1 MSTSSK
7 LLFFDVCFITFKF
20 NFWISE
26 MIWLTLSICLGI
38 IIVRIFLFFF
48 LNKICA
54 FAAKISSFCS
64 SEGLSLTF
72 KEEFELSELFISSYA
87 DDKININNIN
97 YDFPI
102 CIFGQK
108 IFEISLKDLKAFTSE
123 HIKYLNSKYFSLNTS
138 YPELILIGIKDYNF
152 KDILRLRDISEKNKI
167 GLDLMKIGQ
176 ASGTFNF
183 LTLEKRDFITIF
195 I

>member
-1 MSTSSK
+1 MSYKSK
-7 LLFFDVCFITFKF
+7 K
-20 NFWISE
+20 
-26 MIWLTLSICLGI
+26 
-38 IIVRIFLFFF
+38 
-48 LNKICA
+48 A
-54 FAAKISSFCS
+54 Q
-64 SEGLSLTF
+64 GLSLTF
-72 KEEFELSELFISSYA
+72 KEEFDSSKLFISSYA
-87 DDKININNIN
+87 HNKISINGIN

-108 IFEISLKDLKAFTSE
+108 IFELGLKNLNALKTD
-123 HIKYLNSKYFSLNTS
+123 HIKHLNSQYFSVNST
-138 YPELILIGIKDYNF
+138 YPELILIGVNDYNF
-152 KDILRLRDISEKNKI
+152 KDILRLRVISDKNKI

>member
-1 MSTSSK
+1 MRHKSYKST
-7 LLFFDVCFITFKF
+7 
-20 NFWISE
+20 
-26 MIWLTLSICLGI
+26 
-38 IIVRIFLFFF
+38 
-48 LNKICA
+48 
-54 FAAKISSFCS
+54 
-64 SEGLSLTF
+64 GLSLTF
-72 KEEFELSELFISSYA
+72 KEEVDLSKLFISSYA
-87 DDKININNIN
+87 ENKININNTD

-108 IFEISLKDLKAFTSE
+108 IFEMGLKDLKAFTSD
-123 HIKYLNSKYFSLNTS
+123 HIKYLNSKYFSLNSS
-138 YPELILIGIKDYNF
+138 YPELILIGIKNYNF

>member
-1 MSTSSK
+1 MSYKSK
-7 LLFFDVCFITFKF
+7 K
-20 NFWISE
+20 
-26 MIWLTLSICLGI
+26 
-38 IIVRIFLFFF
+38 
-48 LNKICA
+48 A
-54 FAAKISSFCS
+54 Q
-64 SEGLSLTF
+64 GLSLTF
-72 KEEFELSELFISSYA
+72 KEEFDLSKLFISSYA
-87 DDKININNIN
+87 DNKININNIN

-108 IFEISLKDLKAFTSE
+108 IFEISLKDLKALTSD
-123 HIKYLNSKYFSLNTS
+123 HIKYLNSKYFSLNSS

-183 LTLEKRDFITIF
+183 LTLEKREFITIF

>member
-1 MSTSSK
+1 M
-7 LLFFDVCFITFKF
+7 
-20 NFWISE
+20 
-26 MIWLTLSICLGI
+26 
-38 IIVRIFLFFF
+38 
-48 LNKICA
+48 
-54 FAAKISSFCS
+54 FAANS
-64 SEGLSLTF
+64 
-72 KEEFELSELFISSYA
+72 KEPVPDA
-87 DDKININNIN
+87 AKARW
-97 YDFPI
+97 
-102 CIFGQK
+102 
-108 IFEISLKDLKAFTSE
+108 EILKLAF
-123 HIKYLNSKYFSLNTS
+123 LNSKYFSLNSS

>member
-1 MSTSSK
+1 MHIYIDK
-7 LLFFDVCFITFKF
+7 VYLNNLYENYKIPRLLYNIMIEKALPKK
-20 NFWISE
+20 NFQE
-26 MIWLTLSICLGI
+26 
-38 IIVRIFLFFF
+38 
-48 LNKICA
+48 
-54 FAAKISSFCS
+54 
-64 SEGLSLTF
+64 
-72 KEEFELSELFISSYA
+72 
-87 DDKININNIN
+87 ININNIN

-123 HIKYLNSKYFSLNTS
+123 RIKYLNTKYFSLNSS
-138 YPELILIGIKDYNF
+138 YPELILIGIKNYNF
-152 KDILRLRDISEKNKI
+152 KDILRLRDISKKNKI

>member
-1 MSTSSK
+1 MRHK
-7 LLFFDVCFITFKF
+7 
-20 NFWISE
+20 N
-26 MIWLTLSICLGI
+26 
-38 IIVRIFLFFF
+38 
-48 LNKICA
+48 NKSQSLA
-54 FAAKISSFCS
+54 
-64 SEGLSLTF
+64 LTF
-72 KEEFELSELFISSYA
+72 KEEFEVSKLFISSYT
-87 DDKININNIN
+87 DNKININNAY

-108 IFEISLKDLKAFTSE
+108 IFELSLKNLNALKSD
-123 HIKYLNSKYFSLNTS
+123 HIQYLNSQYFSVNST
-138 YPELILIGIKDYNF
+138 YPELILIGINDYNF
-152 KDILRLRDISEKNKI
+152 RDILRLRVISNKNKI

>member
-1 MSTSSK
+1 MRYKSNKSQG
-7 LLFFDVCFITFKF
+7 LA
-20 NFWISE
+20 
-26 MIWLTLSICLGI
+26 LS
-38 IIVRIFLFFF
+38 
-48 LNKICA
+48 
-54 FAAKISSFCS
+54 
-64 SEGLSLTF
+64 F
-72 KEEFELSELFISSYA
+72 KEEFEVSKLFISSYT
-87 DDKININNIN
+87 DNKININNAY

-108 IFEISLKDLKAFTSE
+108 IFELSLKNLNALKSD
-123 HIKYLNSKYFSLNTS
+123 HIQYLNSQYFSVNST
-138 YPELILIGIKDYNF
+138 YPELILIGINDYNF
-152 KDILRLRDISEKNKI
+152 RDILRLRVISNKNKI

>member
-1 MSTSSK
+1 MRYKSDKSQ
-7 LLFFDVCFITFKF
+7 
-20 NFWISE
+20 
-26 MIWLTLSICLGI
+26 
-38 IIVRIFLFFF
+38 
-48 LNKICA
+48 
-54 FAAKISSFCS
+54 
-64 SEGLSLTF
+64 GLALTF
-72 KEEFELSELFISSYA
+72 KEEFEVSKLFISSYT
-87 DDKININNIN
+87 DNKININNTY

-108 IFEISLKDLKAFTSE
+108 IFELGLKSLNDLKSD
-123 HIKYLNSKYFSLNTS
+123 HIKHLNSQYFSVNST
-138 YPELILIGIKDYNF
+138 YPELILIGVNDYNF
-152 KDILRLRDISEKNKI
+152 KDILRLRDIAKKNKI

>member
-1 MSTSSK
+1 MIHKSK
-7 LLFFDVCFITFKF
+7 K
-20 NFWISE
+20 
-26 MIWLTLSICLGI
+26 
-38 IIVRIFLFFF
+38 
-48 LNKICA
+48 A
-54 FAAKISSFCS
+54 Q
-64 SEGLSLTF
+64 GLSLTF
-72 KEEFELSELFISSYA
+72 KEEFEVSNLFISSYA
-87 DDKININNIN
+87 DNKININNIN

-108 IFEISLKDLKAFTSE
+108 IFEISLKDLKDLTSD
-123 HIKYLNSKYFSLNTS
+123 HVKYLNSKYFSLNSS

-152 KDILRLRDISEKNKI
+152 NDIQRLRDISEKNKI

>member
-1 MSTSSK
+1 MRYKRNKSQG
-7 LLFFDVCFITFKF
+7 LA
-20 NFWISE
+20 
-26 MIWLTLSICLGI
+26 LS
-38 IIVRIFLFFF
+38 
-48 LNKICA
+48 
-54 FAAKISSFCS
+54 
-64 SEGLSLTF
+64 F
-72 KEEFELSELFISSYA
+72 KEEFEVSKLFISSYT
-87 DDKININNIN
+87 DNKININNIN
-97 YDFPI
+97 YNFPI

-108 IFEISLKDLKAFTSE
+108 IFEISLKDLKALTSD
-123 HIKYLNSKYFSLNTS
+123 HIKYLNSKYFSLNSS

-152 KDILRLRDISEKNKI
+152 KDILRLRDISEKNNI

>member
-1 MSTSSK
+1 MRHK
-7 LLFFDVCFITFKF
+7 
-20 NFWISE
+20 N
-26 MIWLTLSICLGI
+26 
-38 IIVRIFLFFF
+38 
-48 LNKICA
+48 NKSQSLA
-54 FAAKISSFCS
+54 
-64 SEGLSLTF
+64 LTF
-72 KEEFELSELFISSYA
+72 KEEFEVSKLFISSYT
-87 DDKININNIN
+87 DNKININNTY

-123 HIKYLNSKYFSLNTS
+123 HIKYLNSKYFSLNSS
-138 YPELILIGIKDYNF
+138 YPELILIGIKDYNS

>member
-1 MSTSSK
+1 MRYK
-7 LLFFDVCFITFKF
+7 
-20 NFWISE
+20 N
-26 MIWLTLSICLGI
+26 
-38 IIVRIFLFFF
+38 
-48 LNKICA
+48 NKSQVLA
-54 FAAKISSFCS
+54 
-64 SEGLSLTF
+64 LTF
-72 KEEFELSELFISSYA
+72 KEEFEVSKLFISSYT
-87 DDKININNIN
+87 DNKININNTY

-108 IFEISLKDLKAFTSE
+108 IFEISLKDLKAFTSD
-123 HIKYLNSKYFSLNTS
+123 HIKYLNSKYFSLNSS
-138 YPELILIGIKDYNF
+138 YPELILIGIKDYNS
-152 KDILRLRDISEKNKI
+152 KDILRLKDISEKNKI

>member
-1 MSTSSK
+1 MSYKSK
-7 LLFFDVCFITFKF
+7 
-20 NFWISE
+20 N
-26 MIWLTLSICLGI
+26 
-38 IIVRIFLFFF
+38 
-48 LNKICA
+48 
-54 FAAKISSFCS
+54 AK
-64 SEGLSLTF
+64 GLSLTF
-72 KEEFELSELFISSYA
+72 KEEFDLSKLFISSYA
-87 DDKININNIN
+87 DNKININNTD

-108 IFEISLKDLKAFTSE
+108 IFEISLKYLKALTSD
-123 HIKYLNSKYFSLNTS
+123 HIKFLNSKYFSLNSS
-138 YPELILIGIKDYNF
+138 YPELILIGTKDYNS

-167 GLDLMKIGQ
+167 GLDLMQFGQ